1 MSSSKTILASIT
13 KLNGQN
19 WHTWSKETEA
29 YLTMEEFWEL
39 VDPTEAIPTS
49 TAALKRDKK
58 AYAYIWFLVEPN
70 SWDSIIKIKSGREA
84 WAALKAEHEKDT
96 PSTRMNL
103 RQRLY
108 SLSHNPTVGVMPFV
122 NEVLTVV
129 SQLESI
135 KRKPQKD
142 KIMDKLLISLHSSFA
157 AVRTNLSLRTPE
169 PSVKEITA
177 ALKEFKDNETL

>member
-1 MSSSKTILASIT
+1 MSSSKTILASIV

-70 SWDSIIKIKSGREA
+70 C
-84 WAALKAEHEKDT
+84 
-96 PSTRMNL
+96 
-103 RQRLY
+103 
-108 SLSHNPTVGVMPFV
+108 
-122 NEVLTVV
+122 
-129 SQLESI
+129 
-135 KRKPQKD
+135 
-142 KIMDKLLISLHSSFA
+142 
-157 AVRTNLSLRTPE
+157 
-169 PSVKEITA
+169 
-177 ALKEFKDNETL
+177 